1 MRRFI
6 RLPRIWRMNKIRE
19 LFCIPLL
26 SILIISCNAAYERP
40 VVLWTNQSEFITYA
54 ELFNETR
61 SDVKVLVVYK
71 ENPVEAFPPAK
82 DEDLPDIIVGPWL
95 KNRRIR
101 GNFMP
106 LDYMFD
112 DRLIE
117 RSAFY
122 PQLLKLGSVN
132 NKQYLLPVSF
142 NLSALI
148 FSTDYADIIPD
159 NYMLNPD
166 QIRDAAALL
175 NKMNDKGVYTSMGF
189 APRWTPEFLYR
200 ITKLYGA
207 DFSEAANKKET
218 FKWNVHALDEGIA
231 YLRDW
236 TESVNT
242 STAAEDDYQFKYLY
256 NPGIKW
262 VSEKHCLFAHIVGSD
277 LFKISPERLQGIDF
291 RWIQK
296 DNKIPVEEDMVS
308 MGLYKYSKNI
318 PAAELFIMWFM
329 NAENQKNMLEWRSKL
344 NLYTSSFGIS
354 GGFSSIRSVNE
365 RIFPVFYPAL
375 IGNLPSAEYLSV
387 PNILPANWKEIKNAV
402 ILPYL
407 LAATNTRFAASEKP
421 LEQFIAEWKRKN

>member
-1 MRRFI
+1 
-6 RLPRIWRMNKIRE
+6 MNKIRE
-19 LFCIPLL
+19 LFCALFL
-26 SILIISCNAAYERP
+26 CVLTFSCKAGYERP
-40 VVLWTNQSEFITYA
+40 VILWTNQSEFITYA

-61 SDVKVLVVYK
+61 DDVKVLVVYK

-112 DRLIE
+112 DRLID
-117 RSAFY
+117 RSIFY
-122 PQLLKLGSVN
+122 PQLLKPGNVN

-148 FSTDYADIIPD
+148 FSTDYTDIIPD
-159 NYMLNPD
+159 NYMLDPD
-166 QIRDAAALL
+166 QIRDAAVRL
-175 NKMNDKGVYTSMGF
+175 NKINDKGMYTSMGF
-189 APRWTPEFLYR
+189 APRWTPDFLYQ
-200 ITKLYGA
+200 IIKLYGA
-207 DFSEAANKKET
+207 DFSESANQRES
-218 FKWNVHALDEGIA
+218 FRWNAKALSEGIA
-231 YLRDW
+231 YLRTW
-236 TESVNT
+236 TEQTNT

-256 NPGIKW
+256 NPRVKW
-262 VSEKHCLFAHIVGSD
+262 VSEKHCLFAHINGSD
-277 LFKISPERLQGIDF
+277 LFRIPPERLQGIDF

-296 DNKIPVEEDMVS
+296 DNKMPIEDDMIS
-308 MGLYKYSKNI
+308 MGLYKYSKNL

-329 NAENQKNMLEWRSKL
+329 NTENQKKMLEWRSKL

-354 GGFSSIRSVNE
+354 GGFSSIRNVNE

-375 IGNLPSAEYLSV
+375 LGNLPAAEYLSV
-387 PNILPANWKEIKNAV
+387 PNILPANWKEIKSAV

-407 LAATNTRFAASEKP
+407 LAGTNTRFSASDKTI
-421 LEQFIAEWKRKN
+421 EQFIADWKRKN